1 MCKVC
6 KAADV
11 ADRARARAAHP
22 SGGLR
27 ETHNYFNAVSAYHA
41 ALIEERERFYN
52 SRDDDVD
59 VAMDTAVQEAVESL
73 MRTGLIVVIAEEPPF

>member
-6 KAADV
+6 ETAER

-27 ETHNYFNAVSAYHA
+27 ETHNYFNAVATYHA

-52 SRDDDVD
+52 IREDDVG
-59 VAMDTAVQEAVESL
+59 AAVDNAVTEAVASL
-73 MRTGLIVVIAEEPPF
+73 MQAGLIIVIAEEPPF

>member
-6 KAADV
+6 ETAERADKARV
-11 ADRARARAAHP
+11 RAAHP

-27 ETHNYFNAVSAYHA
+27 ETHNYFNAVAAYHA
-41 ALIEERERFYN
+41 ALVEERERFYN

-59 VAMDTAVQEAVESL
+59 VAVDNAMTEAVASL
-73 MRTGLIVVIAEEPPF
+73 MQAGLIVVIAEEPPF

>member
-6 KAADV
+6 ETAEQADKA
-11 ADRARARAAHP
+11 RSRAAHP

-27 ETHNYFNAVSAYHA
+27 ETHDYFNAVTAYHA

-59 VAMDTAVQEAVESL
+59 AAVDTAVQETVDSL
-73 MRTGLIVVIAEEPPF
+73 MRAGLLVVIVEEPPF